1 MAAPAAD
8 AQPSH
13 IHLSV
18 SVPQTTIESTLE
30 EALPAKFE
38 IDDENSQYGLHFR
51 NLKISRRHFK
61 FEWGNGQFQIT
72 APATARFQIKLGML
86 TGWEDVTAEIVA
98 GVRIRPS
105 VTSDWKLVANSESIL
120 EITKIESIGVP
131 KAADF
136 VAQWLQGECID
147 PQIDDIESA
156 LKESDL
162 VKDLVKQGTKQ
173 LAEGIKIGKQWEQV
187 DVQMLNTPLFH
198 SGKGVFTCSSE
209 ALAIVQA
216 PKKRK
221 PANSTWKMPALTA
234 KKFPA
239 DLPVSGSI
247 DTTPNQNQTTDRWN
261 VNIKVR
267 LNEPAKISG
276 DASMKFKPTD
286 LNALFDQAQ
295 N

>member
-51 NLKISRRHFK
+51 NLKVSRRHFK

-105 VTSDWKLVANSESIL
+105 VNQDWELVANSESVFK
-120 EITKIESIGVP
+120 ITKIESFGVP

-136 VAQWLQGECID
+136 VSSWLRDECLQ
-147 PQIDDIESA
+147 PQIDEIESA
-156 LKESDL
+156 LQQSDII
-162 VKDLVKQGTKQ
+162 KDLVEQGTRQ
-173 LAEGIKIGKQWEQV
+173 MAEGIKIGKQWEQV
-187 DVQMLNTPLFH
+187 DVQTITTPVFH

-209 ALAIVQA
+209 ALAIVQT
-216 PKKRK
+216 PKQRK